1 MYTMLFKRGQRVT
14 YDIVLRNAHV
24 IDPSQGINK
33 VLDVGV
39 SEGRIAA
46 LGQVENDPQSAE
58 LDLHGKYLCPGL
70 VDLHGHWYEG
80 SLFGIDPD
88 ICLNHGVTTA
98 VDAGTTGFVNYHDF
112 RKHCIARARI
122 RVLAFLNIAAV
133 GIPTPFIGELQDLR
147 YAMPREAIELLA
159 RESETLI
166 GVKLRLGESTSGA
179 NGAAALGRALE
190 AAIAAR
196 LPLMVHISKGC
207 DTPATLKRLRAGD
220 IVTHCFEGRGD
231 GLVTDGRML
240 PEATEARKDGVVFD
254 VGHGCGSFSWEMA
267 KKAFEHHFYPDT
279 ISTDLHR
286 FSIERWCFDMP
297 TTMSKFLHLGMT
309 LEEVI
314 LKTTYAPAK
323 AIGRAGEIGTMRLG
337 AAADMLAFTVEEG
350 EFPLEDTH
358 LRVVLAS
365 RMIRPHMTF
374 KAGEPILPGDARGC
388 LRELQGCDL
397 EIFRRVEES
406 A

>member
-1 MYTMLFKRGQRVT
+1 MLT
-14 YDIVLRNAHV
+14 DIVLRNAHV
-24 IDPSQGINK
+24 IDPSQGISK
-33 VLDVGV
+33 VLDVEIRG
-39 SEGRIAA
+39 GRIVS
-46 LGQVENDPQSAE
+46 LGSVENDPHVSQ

-98 VDAGTTGFVNYHDF
+98 VDAGTTGFVNYNDF

-147 YAMPREAIELLA
+147 YAMPREAAELLA
-159 RESETLI
+159 QETETLI
-166 GVKLRLGESTSGA
+166 GVKIRLGESTSGA
-179 NGAAALGRALE
+179 NGAAALGLALE
-190 AAIAAR
+190 AAVASR
-196 LPLMVHISKGC
+196 LPLMVHISKGS
-207 DTPATLKRLRAGD
+207 DTVETLKRLRPGD
-220 IVTHCFEGRGD
+220 IITHCFEGRGD
-231 GLVTDGRML
+231 GLVANGRML
-240 PEATEARKDGVVFD
+240 PEAVEARAGGVVFD
-254 VGHGCGSFSWEMA
+254 VGHGCGSFSWETA

-286 FSIERWCFDMP
+286 FSIERYCFDMP

-314 LKTTYAPAK
+314 LKTTHTPAK
-323 AIGRAGEIGTMRLG
+323 AIGRADEIGTLRPG
-337 AAADMLAFTVEEG
+337 AEADMLAFTVEEG
-350 EFPLEDTH
+350 EFPLQDTH
-358 LRVVLAS
+358 LQVALAS
-365 RMIRPHMTF
+365 RMIRPFMTF
-374 KAGEPILPGDARGC
+374 KAGEPILPRDARNG
-388 LRELQGCDL
+388 LRSLQSCDMDV
-397 EIFRRVEES
+397 FRRVEET